1 MFEPINT
8 DTIAKPASHYNHGLY
23 VPAGLGLLSLSG
35 QLGERPDGSCPAD
48 AYEQS
53 IQAWQN
59 VLAILAQKNLGIEN
73 IIKVTS
79 YIVGEEP
86 IGAYVQAHREIVE
99 GHKPPWTLVVVKA
112 LGNPQYL
119 VEVDVLAAG

>member
-1 MFEPINT
+1 MFEPINP
-8 DTIAKPASHYNHGLY
+8 DSIAKPASHYNHGLF

-35 QLGERPDGSCPAD
+35 QLGERPDGSCSAD

-59 VLAILAQKNLGIEN
+59 VLAILAQKNFGIEN

-79 YIVGEEP
+79 YIVGEDP
-86 IGAYVQAHREIVE
+86 IGAYVQAHKEIVV